1 MEKGLVLQDIINDP
15 LRFIAQCRL
24 CLWIDSSKK
33 QMEIFIASVLFP
45 LTCLFPGKS
54 KEVSLEKQD
63 LSLFFCPRFTGR
75 IT

>member
-1 MEKGLVLQDIINDP
+1 MIPFDLLPNADFAYGLI
-15 LRFIAQCRL
+15 RRR
-24 CLWIDSSKK
+24 K